1 MRRLSLIDEIITAI
15 TAESEGDFTR
25 LMLQQVRRNH
35 KSTSIVLAFGK
46 SDHLPLGQILP
57 CYQVTSS
64 REEQLLLRGPFEFA
78 EHPPKVPKHLSSSQ
92 LRKLAGDRL
101 ARLFPDGAFYIPIP
115 STALGSPKR
124 NAGAIIFAATDTT
137 GISTRGLA
145 LAQLGMSIMLLQR
158 DANEADRRLDEQHFF
173 ALSRRLEEC
182 NTRRELC
189 KAVLDCVDRFIPYQS
204 GVLYLVDPDPGR
216 NEYLIYGAS
225 RNEHQVELYRSF
237 YLREDLGF
245 TWEVAMAQKPRVG
258 SYADVPSTA
267 RRTNDEALKHLKRV
281 HEAWALLPLTA
292 QGQTIAVVHAEGLN
306 FGNGASAADLEV
318 MRRLANRLGN
328 LLHSHLHHGEPR
340 NSRHPSI
347 TVIEQMYDLFRSAS
361 PTRRERFEE
370 FIRHLFASLDGIQEV
385 QVRDQT
391 RTTPQIDGLFLF
403 SDRAGSFVVEIKAP
417 DHQESKVG
425 VQALRQ
431 LIHQMESVGGSLG
444 ILVSMAKFGS
454 RTKNTVTN
462 KRILILDRPRVE
474 RLCALSPEDR
484 RLNVSRWF
492 ELAKPGVHFAE
503 IG

>member
-15 TAESEGDFTR
+15 SAASDGDFTR
-25 LMLQQVRRNH
+25 LILQQVRRDH
-35 KSTSIVLAFGK
+35 QSTSIVLAFGK
-46 SDHLPLGQILP
+46 SDRLPLGQILP
-57 CYQVTSS
+57 SYQVTSA

-78 EHPPKVPKHLSSSQ
+78 EHPPEVPKHLSSSQ

-115 STALGSPKR
+115 STALRSPKR

-173 ALSRRLEEC
+173 ALSSRLEKC

-189 KAVLDCVDRFIPYQS
+189 GAVLDCVDRFIPYQS

-225 RNEHQVELYRSF
+225 RNENQVELYRSF

-245 TWEVAMAQKPRVG
+245 TWEVAMSQKPRVG
-258 SYADVPSTA
+258 SHADVPSTA
-267 RRTNDEALKHLKRV
+267 RRTNDAALKHLKRV

-328 LLHSHLHHGEPR
+328 LLHSHLHHGEQR
-340 NSRHPSI
+340 KSSHPSI
-347 TVIEQMYDLFRSAS
+347 TVI
-361 PTRRERFEE
+361 
-370 FIRHLFASLDGIQEV
+370 
-385 QVRDQT
+385 
-391 RTTPQIDGLFLF
+391 
-403 SDRAGSFVVEIKAP
+403 
-417 DHQESKVG
+417 
-425 VQALRQ
+425 
-431 LIHQMESVGGSLG
+431 
-444 ILVSMAKFGS
+444 
-454 RTKNTVTN
+454 
-462 KRILILDRPRVE
+462 
-474 RLCALSPEDR
+474 
-484 RLNVSRWF
+484 
-492 ELAKPGVHFAE
+492 
-503 IG
+503 